1 MALVARARCSFRG
14 EDAGSVNSQSYW
26 RDRGRCHG
34 ASSAAWGHRLY
45 FAKASG
51 AVTGPT
57 SVASA
62 HAQGR
67 AAGAGVAG
75 GVGGADAEVA

>member
-1 MALVARARCSFRG
+1 MLVPWG
-14 EDAGSVNSQSYW
+14 DAGSVNSQSYW
-26 RDRGRCHG
+26 RDRDTRAEPV

-67 AAGAGVAG
+67 AAGAGVPG
-75 GVGGADAEVA
+75 GVDGADAEVA